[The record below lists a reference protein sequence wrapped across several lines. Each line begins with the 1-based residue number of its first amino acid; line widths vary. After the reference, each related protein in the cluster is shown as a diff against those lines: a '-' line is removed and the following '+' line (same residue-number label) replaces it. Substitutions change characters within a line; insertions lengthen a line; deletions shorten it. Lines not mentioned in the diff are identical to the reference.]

1 MADIVVTCAE
11 CGTKT
16 AISEYVDP
24 ALAACHI
31 CGRKLEVPHMEPTG
45 PRPPPPKSKPVAQPL
60 DMGSMTVSRATS
72 DRRLRAHA
80 RTRRRL
86 ISWSPSV
93 LSTWLIFVIGTA
105 VLCLL
110 RFVLL
115 KGSDRDLFIN
125 GALICM
131 AVLHLTVVV
140 DAFSDNIMTGLLCL
154 FIPFYSIF
162 YLYSQCDS
170 YVLRLAVGVLL
181 APFGWDGVARV
192 YGLING
198 LLEMLRNSAMFDS

>member
-1 MADIVVTCAE
+1 
-11 CGTKT
+11 
-16 AISEYVDP
+16 
-24 ALAACHI
+24 
-31 CGRKLEVPHMEPTG
+31 
-45 PRPPPPKSKPVAQPL
+45 
-60 DMGSMTVSRATS
+60 
-72 DRRLRAHA
+72 
-80 RTRRRL
+80 
-86 ISWSPSV
+86 
-93 LSTWLIFVIGTA
+93 
-105 VLCLL
+105 
-110 RFVLL
+110 
-115 KGSDRDLFIN
+115 
-125 GALICM
+125 M